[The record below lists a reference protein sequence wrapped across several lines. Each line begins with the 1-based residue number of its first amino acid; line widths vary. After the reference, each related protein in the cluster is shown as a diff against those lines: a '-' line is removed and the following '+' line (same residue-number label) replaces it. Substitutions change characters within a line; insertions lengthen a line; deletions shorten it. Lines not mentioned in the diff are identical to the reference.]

1 MSLIPWNFHPK
12 ILPEGVIVKVFTQF
26 FNLKFNPFTKEVPVD
41 KLFPSQNLMELS
53 SRLVYLQKAR
63 GIGLIVGEA
72 GTGKSTALRKYAK
85 SLNPA
90 LFESCYFP
98 LSTVTVQEFY
108 RGLALEL
115 GEEPKHKKVDL
126 FHQIQSAIRSMY
138 YERRV
143 TPVIILDEIHL
154 ASNKLLE
161 DLRLI
166 FNFNMDSE
174 NPFILILA
182 GQPLIRS
189 KLTLSVN
196 NPLRQRIV
204 VKYMMSNI
212 QKDELGEYLKT
223 RLVFAGTHEELFN
236 TPSVEAVYGIT
247 SGVPR
252 LVNSL
257 ATNCLLY
264 ACEKKQRQVDEETVY
279 QAQSELNF

>member
-1 MSLIPWNFHPK
+1 M
-12 ILPEGVIVKVFTQF
+12 FTQF
-26 FNLKFNPFTKEVPVD
+26 FNLKFNPFTKEIPVD
-41 KLFPSQNLMELS
+41 KLFLSKNLEELT
-53 SRLVYLQKAR
+53 SRLIYLQKAR

-72 GTGKSTALRKYAK
+72 GTGKTTGLRRYTQG
-85 SLNPA
+85 LIPA
-90 LFESCYFP
+90 LFKFFNFP
-98 LSTVTVQEFY
+98 LATVTVHEFY
-108 RGLALEL
+108 RGLAVEL
-115 GEEPKHKKVDL
+115 GEEPRHKKVDL
-126 FHQIQSAIRSMY
+126 FRQIQSAICSMY

-143 TPVIILDEIHL
+143 TPIIILDEIHM
-154 ASNKLLE
+154 ASNRLLE

-174 NPFILILA
+174 NPFILVLA

-189 KLTLSVN
+189 KLTLNVN

-204 VKYMMSNI
+204 VKHVMNSI
-212 QKDELGEYLKT
+212 QKDELGEYLQT
-223 RLVFAGTHEELFN
+223 RLAFGGTREELF
-236 TPSVEAVYGIT
+236 TQPSIEAIFGAT

-264 ACEKKQRQVDEETVY
+264 ACQKRQHQIDEETVY

>member
-1 MSLIPWNFHPK
+1 
-12 ILPEGVIVKVFTQF
+12 VFTQF
-26 FNLKFNPFTKEVPVD
+26 FNLRFNPFTKEIPID
-41 KLFPSQNLMELS
+41 KLFLSKNLEELT
-53 SRLVYLQKAR
+53 SRLMYLQKAR
-63 GIGLIVGEA
+63 GIGLIIGEA
-72 GTGKSTALRKYAK
+72 GTGKTTALRKYAQ

-90 LFESCYFP
+90 LFQFFYFP
-98 LSTVTVQEFY
+98 LATVTVQEFY

-126 FHQIQSAIRSMY
+126 FRQIQSAIGSMY

-143 TPVIILDEIHL
+143 TPVIILDEIHM

-189 KLTLSVN
+189 KLALNVN

-204 VKYMMSNI
+204 VKHMMSNM
-212 QKDELGEYLKT
+212 QKDELGGYLKT
-223 RLVFAGTHEELFN
+223 RLVFGGTHEELFA
-236 TPSVEAVYGIT
+236 TPSVEAIYGVT
-247 SGVPR
+247 NGVPR